1 MLAHSFFH
9 GVGVGESGQSHI
21 GKSFSW
27 YVGSVLHDLLRRG
40 NDLWIVR
47 SENCNR
53 DTEGAVRWLRGDNFD
68 VLRSR
73 RAHKALRITNVT
85 TTIDARSRENL
96 QRKMRAEYQVL
107 QLALDASVNYGAGR
121 RRRLEK
127 ESSLVGETRFN
138 TND

>member
-1 MLAHSFFH
+1 MLARYYTTCCD
-9 GVGVGESGQSHI
+9 GETICGL
-21 GKSFSW
+21 
-27 YVGSVLHDLLRRG
+27 YVP
-40 NDLWIVR
+40 
-47 SENCNR
+47 ENCNR